1 MIIDNE
7 SIAILEASGWNWA
20 QEFAGWCC
28 DWNEQQ
34 AAELRERELQAWREE
49 LETHGEPVG

>member
-1 MIIDNE
+1 MLIDHE
-7 SIAILEASGWNWA
+7 SIAIIESSGWNWA

-34 AAELRERELQAWREE
+34 AAELREREAWREE